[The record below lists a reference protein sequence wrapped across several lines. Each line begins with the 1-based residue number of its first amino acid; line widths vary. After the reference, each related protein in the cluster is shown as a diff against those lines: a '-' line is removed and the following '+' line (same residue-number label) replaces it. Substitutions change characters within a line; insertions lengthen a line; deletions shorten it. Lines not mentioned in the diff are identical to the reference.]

1 MTISATTKNGNGAG
15 GCQENFEDHGVACG
29 DEDDDQCDH
38 PDSCDGGGLC
48 SDNLEGDGTPC
59 NDEDVCT
66 GQDACLTGV
75 CVGTPIPETP
85 IVESEGGRYIS
96 VSPRPAGSV
105 APVAL
110 RLTSPDWPCL
120 TKYITLNG
128 LLASDPVSLLP
139 DDWGTVFVNGPDI
152 VPGSTYGVVA
162 ECGAFASSPGS
173 ATTAIWGD
181 TVGFFTGTEWTPPD
195 GVVNVSTDIVAIL
208 DSFAQ
213 LPSAPA
219 IYRVDLIGI
228 GPLGIECG
236 PDQGIHILEVV
247 AALDAFQG
255 FSYEQTTGC
264 PPPCP

>member
-1 MTISATTKNGNGAG
+1 MTDNTPCTDDGNDCRDDLCLDGDCAHPPSPEG
-15 GCQENFEDHGVACG
+15 SACG
-29 DEDDDQCDH
+29 DPADTECDN

-48 SDNLEGDGTPC
+48 NDNLEGDGTPC

-66 GQDACLTGV
+66 VQDACLTGV

-120 TKYITLNG
+120 TKYVKLNG

-152 VPGSTYGVVA
+152 VPGSTYSVVA
-162 ECGAFASSPGS
+162 ECGAFASSPSS

-181 TVGFFTGTEWTPPD
+181 TVGFFTGTEWTPP
-195 GVVNVSTDIVAIL
+195 GEASHPPVKRGSPMACGKPVPKSTPRMVVTAWGK
-208 DSFAQ
+208 
-213 LPSAPA
+213 P
-219 IYRVDLIGI
+219 
-228 GPLGIECG
+228 
-236 PDQGIHILEVV
+236 
-247 AALDAFQG
+247 
-255 FSYEQTTGC
+255 
-264 PPPCP
+264 